1 MGSGEVVGRND
12 PCPCGSGKKYKRG
25 CLGTEAD
32 PSERPRTT
40 VPALIAALVALL
52 TGAAVAMSRGG
63 EDGAVVAVVGLM
75 ITAGVYV
82 FTNMSP
88 PNKDS
93 GSPGGINFGG

>member
-12 PCPCGSGKKYKRG
+12 PCPCGSGKKYKRC

-32 PSERPRTT
+32 PAARPRTT
-40 VPALIAALVALL
+40 LPALVAALVALL
-52 TGAAVAMSRGG
+52 VGAAVAMSRGG
-63 EDGAVVAVVGLM
+63 EDGAVVAVVLLM
-75 ITAGVYV
+75 IAAGVYV
-82 FTNMSP
+82 FTNMPP